1 MRLHLIITGYA
12 SNHNYAHAHI
22 RADCARHG
30 GFSHVIV
37 EVSQSYLFISKTQKK
52 VTSPTLVIVFFY
64 QWSDKTTPT

>member
-1 MRLHLIITGYA
+1 MRLHLIITGYG

-22 RADCARHG
+22 RADYARHG
-30 GFSHVIV
+30 GFSHVIL
-37 EVSQSYLFISKTQKK
+37 EVSQSYLFISKTQK

>member
-52 VTSPTLVIVFFY
+52 SNITHFNDCFSLSVV
-64 QWSDKTTPT
+64 

>member
-1 MRLHLIITGYA
+1 MRLHLIITGYG

-22 RADCARHG
+22 RADYVRHG
-30 GFSHVIV
+30 GFSHVIL
-37 EVSQSYLFISKTQKK
+37 EVSQSYLFISKTQK